1 MLCLV
6 LSLILEQPPTDAELP
21 QRIQADPNTLPTSEP
36 IFICRF

>member
-21 QRIQADPNTLPTSEP
+21 QRIQADPNTPTSEP
-36 IFICRF
+36 ICICGF